1 MRNKQ
6 FEKIL
11 DEMKEI
17 HNRKNADY
25 AGDDPLSNL
34 RLSQM
39 AGIEP
44 WKGVVVRLG
53 DKYSRL
59 CNFAKKGKFEVKDE
73 SVEDTLK
80 DLSVYAILCLILYRE
95 GSLKKKK

>member
-1 MRNKQ
+1 MRNKE
-6 FEKIL
+6 FDKIL
-11 DEMKEI
+11 DEMKRI
-17 HNRKNADY
+17 HDSKNSDY

-34 RLSQM
+34 KLSEM

-80 DLSVYAILCLILYRE
+80 DLAVYGILALILYRE
-95 GSLKKKK
+95 GSLKK

>member
-1 MRNKQ
+1 
-6 FEKIL
+6 
-11 DEMKEI
+11 
-17 HNRKNADY
+17 
-25 AGDDPLSNL
+25 
-34 RLSQM
+34 M

-80 DLSVYAILCLILYRE
+80 DLAVYGILALILYRE
-95 GSLKKKK
+95 GSLKK